1 MNNKKLMKAL
11 IIMYVGLIF
20 IYPFLLGRNI
30 RDINGSLPFF
40 EKLIQNT
47 NLIPFRYNFDIN
59 LDILVKNIALKI
71 LMFIP
76 LGIYL
81 KREVSFQ
88 QGICVLL
95 ALTLVKEIFHL
106 VTFVGYF
113 DINDFVLY
121 LIGYFIGWGLFKLN
135 TAKMLR

>member
-1 MNNKKLMKAL
+1 MNNKKLMKVL

-30 RDINGSLPFF
+30 RDSNGSLPFF

>member
-1 MNNKKLMKAL
+1 
-11 IIMYVGLIF
+11 
-20 IYPFLLGRNI
+20 
-30 RDINGSLPFF
+30 
-40 EKLIQNT
+40 
-47 NLIPFRYNFDIN
+47 
-59 LDILVKNIALKI
+59 
-71 LMFIP
+71 MFIP

>member
-1 MNNKKLMKAL
+1 MKVL
-11 IIMYVGLIF
+11 IIIYVGLIF

-30 RDINGSLPFF
+30 RDINRSLPFF

>member
-1 MNNKKLMKAL
+1 MNNKKLMKVL
-11 IIMYVGLIF
+11 IIIYVGLIF

-30 RDINGSLPFF
+30 RDINRSLPFF